1 MKNNNFDYISCV
13 IEGHDFKD
21 LGSFFNP
28 EFIKIARDELFINV
42 LDSFHNK
49 SIKVF
54 QVGAIESLSS
64 QFRIGSGWSE
74 LFWGDYIKKNGG
86 ELHVVDIN
94 LDHLAH
100 SGFLASSQGYQENLS
115 MGDAIDFIIPGFDIY
130 YLDGADINQSLD
142 AYQQTL
148 NQFKKIEGFSSIV
161 LVNGVPTK
169 ARALIEYVNPIY
181 EEKGWHVKIYENYG
195 NGMMTID
202 MRK

>member
-1 MKNNNFDYISCV
+1 MHNNNFGYISHV

-21 LGSFFNP
+21 LSSFFHP
-28 EFIKIARDELFINV
+28 EFVKIARDELFINV
-42 LDSFHNK
+42 LDSFHNQP
-49 SIKVF
+49 IKVF
-54 QVGAIESLSS
+54 QVGAVESLSS
-64 QFRIGSGWSE
+64 VFRIGSGWSE
-74 LFWGDYIKKNGG
+74 LFWGSYIKKNLG

-100 SGFLASSQGYQENLS
+100 SGFLASSQGYQANLS
-115 MGDAIDFIIPGFDIY
+115 MGDAIDFIVPGFNIY
-130 YLDGADINQSLD
+130 YLDGADINQSSD

-148 NQFKKIEGFSSIV
+148 NQFKKIEGSNSIV
-161 LVNGVPTK
+161 LVDDVPTK
-169 ARALIEYVNPIY
+169 AKALIEYVNPIS